1 MGDRALPLA
10 GLFVLD
16 LGQIYQGPYA
26 GFLLAMAGADVVR
39 VEPPEGEPTRRR
51 AKVAGASLPLAI
63 LNSAKRGITLDL
75 KSPDGRA
82 LLIDLARTADVLL
95 ENYAPTVTERLGIGP
110 DVLLGANPRLVYAS
124 ASGYGRS
131 GPSRDDLAM
140 DLTVQARAGY
150 MSVTGWPDMPPVKAG
165 PAVCDFL
172 GGAHLY
178 GGIMTALFERE
189 RTGVGRVVEVSMLEA
204 AFPALASNLALQR
217 TSGEGAA
224 PRTGNRH
231 GGLSVT
237 PYNVYPARDGWVAI
251 ICTTEEHW
259 RNLTVAM
266 GRPELAG
273 EARYADHTARSACM
287 DEVDEL
293 VASWTRSLDRDDVW
307 AELVTRRVP
316 AAPVRDLREV
326 LADPH
331 LHARGFLVEVDHPEL
346 GRVTLPRSPIRY
358 EGSPPRDLDPSPLL
372 GQHTEE
378 VLAERLGL
386 GPEQV
391 ADLRRRGAL

>member
-1 MGDRALPLA
+1 MGDRPLPLA
-10 GLFVLD
+10 GVFVLD

-39 VEPPEGEPTRRR
+39 VEPPDGEPTRRR

-63 LNSAKRGITLDL
+63 LNSTKRGITLDL
-75 KSPDGRA
+75 KSHEGRG
-82 LLIDLARTADVLL
+82 LLVELARQADVVL
-95 ENYAPTVTERLGIGP
+95 ENYAPTVTERLGVGP

-140 DLTVQARAGY
+140 DLTIQARAGY
-150 MSVTGWPDMPPVKAG
+150 MSVTGWPDRPPVKAG

-178 GGIMTALFERE
+178 GGIVTALFERE
-189 RTGVGRVVEVSMLEA
+189 RTGRGRVVEVSMLEA
-204 AFPALASNLALQR
+204 AFPALASNLALHR
-217 TSGEGAA
+217 TSGGEAT
-224 PRTGNRH
+224 RTANRH

-259 RNLTVAM
+259 RSLTVAM
-266 GRPELAG
+266 GHPELAD
-273 EARYADHTARSACM
+273 EARFATHTTRSACM
-287 DEVDEL
+287 DEVDDL
-293 VASWTRSLDRDDVW
+293 VASWTAGLSRDDVW
-307 AELVTRRVP
+307 AACLARRVP
-316 AAPVRDLREV
+316 AAPVRDLHEV
-326 LADPH
+326 LADEH
-331 LHARGFLVEVDHPEL
+331 LHARGYLVEVDHPEL

-358 EGSPPRDLDPSPLL
+358 EGSSLADVSPSPLL

-386 GPEQV
+386 DAAAV
-391 ADLRRRGAL
+391 AGLRVRGAV